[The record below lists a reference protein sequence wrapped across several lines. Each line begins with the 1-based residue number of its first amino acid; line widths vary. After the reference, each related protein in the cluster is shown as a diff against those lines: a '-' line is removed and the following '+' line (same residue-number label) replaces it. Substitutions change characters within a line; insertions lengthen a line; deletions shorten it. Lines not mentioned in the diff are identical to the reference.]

1 MSIFWDILYS
11 VKDRLNAIP
20 GITLAVRKRAILLE
34 GDQLPMVI
42 VSPGVDTIQQEMFGG
57 VILYNYTIN
66 VTLIQAGNRVFESD
80 VKDWL
85 QLRQL
90 VRDSAYRDTL
100 PGDPVQLCG
109 FELVTSPA
117 VEIVSG
123 AASNYD
129 VSGLTLSYLSQEER
143 QP

>member
-1 MSIFWDILYS
+1 MSRFWDILYS
-11 VKDRLNAIP
+11 VKDRLAAVP
-20 GITLAVRKRAILLE
+20 GVTLAVRKRAILLE
-34 GDQLPMVI
+34 GDPLPMVI
-42 VSPGVDTIQQEMFGG
+42 VSPGTDTVQQEAFGG
-57 VILYNYTIN
+57 VILYNYTVN
-66 VTLIQAGNRVFESD
+66 VTLIQAGNRVFEQD

-85 QLRQL
+85 RLREL
-90 VRDSAYRDTL
+90 VRNTAYRDSL
-100 PGDPVQLCG
+100 PGNPVQLCG

>member
-1 MSIFWDILYS
+1 MSRFWDILYS
-11 VKDRLNAIP
+11 VKDRLAGVP
-20 GITLAVRKRAILLE
+20 GVTVAVRKRAILLE
-34 GDQLPMVI
+34 GDPLPMVI
-42 VSPGVDTIQQEMFGG
+42 VSPGADTIQQEAFGG

-66 VTLIQAGNRVFESD
+66 VSLIQAGNRVFEQD

-85 QLRQL
+85 QLRET
-90 VRDSAYRDTL
+90 VRNTAYRDSL
-100 PGDPVQLCG
+100 PGNPVQLCG

-129 VSGLTLSYLSQEER
+129 VSGMTLSYLSQEER

>member
-1 MSIFWDILYS
+1 MSRFWDILYS
-11 VKDRLNAIP
+11 VKDRLAGVP
-20 GITLAVRKRAILLE
+20 GVNVAVRKRAILLE
-34 GDQLPMVI
+34 GDPLPMVI
-42 VSPGVDTIQQEMFGG
+42 VSPGTDTVQQETFGG
-57 VILYNYTIN
+57 IILFNYSVN
-66 VTLIQAGNRVFESD
+66 VTLLQAGNRVFEQD

-85 QLRQL
+85 DLREK
-90 VRDSAYRDTL
+90 VRNTAYRDTL
-100 PGDPVQLCG
+100 PGNPVQLCG

-129 VSGLTLSYLSQEER
+129 VSGMTLSYLSQEER